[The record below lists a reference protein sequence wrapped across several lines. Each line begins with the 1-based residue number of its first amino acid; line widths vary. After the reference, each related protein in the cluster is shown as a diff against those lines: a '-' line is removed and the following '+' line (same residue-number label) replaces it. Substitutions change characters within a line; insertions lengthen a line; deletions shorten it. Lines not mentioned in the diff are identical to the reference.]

1 MNRVILLVLLVIF
14 SVGLVSAQNLEEIRK
29 IFYEAAKNPST
40 TDKFKS
46 IIDESRP
53 AQPLI
58 IAYIGGLKTMMAN
71 TVYNPYK
78 KLKFFNE
85 GKEMIEKAIS
95 QNKTDWEIR
104 FVRFMIQCKIPSFLA
119 YNNFDEDKKIIIQA
133 FATNQISDKEMK
145 KIASYFLTN
154 SGKLDKYELEPIH
167 E

>member
-1 MNRVILLVLLVIF
+1 MNRLIILVLLITF
-14 SVGLVSAQNLEEIRK
+14 SAGRVSAQSPEEIRK

-46 IIDESRP
+46 IFDKPGVS
-53 AQPLI
+53 QPLI
-58 IAYIGGLKTMMAN
+58 IAYIGGLKTLMAN

-95 QNKTDWEIR
+95 QNKTEWEIH

-133 FATNQISDKEMK
+133 FAKNQISDIAMK
-145 KIASYFLTN
+145 KIATYFLTN
-154 SGKLDKYELEPIH
+154 SGKLDNTELLLIK
-167 E
+167 